1 MGNIR
6 NDLKFLTLVEA
17 AEILRVS
24 KRTLLRMIKQKKIPS
39 LKVGGQW
46 RILERRL
53 TKWTEENQNRTFQ
66 I

>member
-6 NDLKFLTLVEA
+6 NDLKFLTLVET
-17 AEILRVS
+17 AEILRIS
-24 KRTLLRMIKQKKIPS
+24 RRTLLRMIKQKKIPS

-46 RILERRL
+46 RVLERRL
-53 TKWTEENQNRTFQ
+53 TKWTEQNQNRRSQ

>member
-6 NDLKFLTLVEA
+6 NDLKFLTLVET

-53 TKWTEENQNRTFQ
+53 TKWTEQNQNRISQ

>member
-6 NDLKFLTLVEA
+6 NDLKFLTLVET

-46 RILERRL
+46 RILERQL
-53 TKWTEENQNRTFQ
+53 TKWAEQNQNRTSQ

>member
-6 NDLKFLTLVEA
+6 NDLKFLTLVET

-53 TKWTEENQNRTFQ
+53 IKWTEQNQNRTSQ

>member
-6 NDLKFLTLVEA
+6 NDLKFLTLVETV
-17 AEILRVS
+17 EILRVS

-53 TKWTEENQNRTFQ
+53 TKWTEQNQNRTSQ

>member
-1 MGNIR
+1 MANIR

-24 KRTLLRMIKQKKIPS
+24 RRTLLRMIKQKKIPS

>member
-6 NDLKFLTLVEA
+6 NDLKFLTLVET

-46 RILERRL
+46 RILEQQL
-53 TKWTEENQNRTFQ
+53 TKWTEQNQNRTSQ

>member
-53 TKWTEENQNRTFQ
+53 TKWTEQNQNRTSQ

>member
-6 NDLKFLTLVEA
+6 NDLKFLTLVET

-53 TKWTEENQNRTFQ
+53 TKWTEENQNRRSQ

>member
-1 MGNIR
+1 MDNTKEIR
-6 NDLKFLTLVEA
+6 FLTLVEA

-24 KRTLLRMIKQKKIPS
+24 TRTLIRMIQKGKMPA

-46 RILERRL
+46 RILEARFREWVEQ
-53 TKWTEENQNRTFQ
+53 K